1 MSLGTT
7 SVRSSVDAGSV
18 DAGSVDAGA
27 GDPVAGDAGAVGAGD
42 AGADPAAWSSGCFT
56 RAEVLRELELLI
68 RDTVLRI
75 VFGGHVRSP
84 R

>member
-18 DAGSVDAGA
+18 DAGA
-27 GDPVAGDAGAVGAGD
+27 GDPVAGD

-56 RAEVLRELELLI
+56 RAEVLRELELLV